1 MRTYSVILVDDEN
14 AVRNAV
20 ARILDWKELG
30 FEVIATVKSA
40 GEALELA
47 ERMHPNVVLTDVKM
61 PFMDG
66 LALCRKLK
74 RKQKN
79 IKVVIFSDYKDYEY
93 VKEAIYL
100 GAEDYILKPIRS
112 DELRNT
118 FLKIKDILD
127 EEAENKIK
135 QDRLDG
141 YYKKCFP
148 KMKEQFVISVL
159 KGEIQDEQYI
169 EDMNT
174 ECKEKLT
181 APFYVAVAFQLDAK
195 EKENKES
202 LDKEQV
208 AFSLKTMLDQK
219 KPEGFSIYSI
229 VYQDSVAAIMLLEGK
244 DYLNRAVWEVDQ
256 LCKRAGGVLGAHVT
270 AGIGRM
276 VEKVS
281 DLHDSWKGALDAA
294 ALRLFLEP
302 DQAISITDVRLEMDK
317 EFAVDEQII
326 SKLLMD
332 IKIGEEIELKSDVDE
347 LMTQFKGKK
356 IALYKYQIMIM
367 EIVVGVL
374 KLASAYHVNVEGI
387 FGEQFDIYQEMQQ
400 FETLEEMGEWIYNL
414 CIWLRTSIRR
424 EKKDS
429 TKLLMDSAKQFINE
443 NYSDATLSVKVLCN
457 RLNVSAAYFSTVF
470 KRETGKNFVEYLTDI
485 RLETAR
491 ELLNNT
497 DDKTY
502 VISAKVGYLEPNY
515 FSYVFK
521 KKYGIA
527 PSKYR
532 TEKKQKNG

>member
-14 AVRNAV
+14 AVKNAI

-30 FEVIATVKSA
+30 FEVIATAKSA

-79 IKVVIFSDYKDYEY
+79 IKVIIFSDYKDYEY
-93 VKEAIYL
+93 MKEAIYL
-100 GAEDYILKPIRS
+100 GVEDYLLKPIRP
-112 DELRNT
+112 DELRNA

-127 EEAENKIK
+127 EEAENKVK

-148 KMKEQFVISVL
+148 KMQDQFLMGVLNGEVHNEQDIT
-159 KGEIQDEQYI
+159 D
-169 EDMNT
+169 T
-174 ECKEKLT
+174 AAECKTELS
-181 APFYVAVAFQLDAK
+181 APFYMAVDFRIDRGRKDGIA
-195 EKENKES
+195 S
-202 LDKEQV
+202 LHKEQM
-208 AFSLKTMLDQK
+208 AFSFKEMLDEK
-219 KPEGFSIYSI
+219 NPEGFSICSMLYLEE
-229 VYQDSVAAIMLLEGK
+229 VAAIILLEGK
-244 DYLNRAVWEVDQ
+244 DYFNRAVWEMDQ
-256 LCKRAGGVLGAHVT
+256 LCKNANEQFGIHVT
-270 AGIGRM
+270 AGVGQI
-276 VEKVS
+276 VEQIT
-281 DLHDSWKGALDAA
+281 DLNASWKGAQDAA

-302 DQAISITDVRLEMDK
+302 DQAICISDIRLEMDK
-317 EFAVDEQII
+317 DFSIDEQVI

-332 IKIGEEIELKSDVDE
+332 IKIGEEEELRLDVNE
-347 LMTQFKGKK
+347 LIGQFKGKK
-356 IALYKYQIMIM
+356 IALYKYQTIVM
-367 EIVVGVL
+367 EIVVEVL
-374 KLASAYHVNVEGI
+374 KLADAYSANAEEF
-387 FGEQFDIYQEMQQ
+387 FGEQFDICQEMQR
-400 FETLEEMGEWIYNL
+400 LEDLDDVKEWIYDICL
-414 CIWLRTSIRR
+414 WLRTSIRR

-532 TEKKQKNG
+532 TEKKQK

>member
-30 FEVIATVKSA
+30 FEVIATAKSA

-47 ERMHPNVVLTDVKM
+47 ERMHPDVVLTDVKM

-100 GAEDYILKPIRS
+100 GAEDYILKPIRP

-135 QDRLDG
+135 HDRLDG

-148 KMKEQFVISVL
+148 KMKEQFVIGVL
-159 KGEIQDEQYI
+159 KGEIDGEQYI
-169 EDMNT
+169 EDVN
-174 ECKEKLT
+174 KEYKEELT
-181 APFYVAVAFQLDAK
+181 APFYVAVAFQFDAK
-195 EKENKES
+195 DKKNKES
-202 LDKEQV
+202 LHKEQV
-208 AFSLKTMLDQK
+208 GFSLKKMLDQK
-219 KPEGFSIYSI
+219 KPEGFSIYSM
-229 VYQDSVAAIMLLEGK
+229 VYQDSVAAIILLEGK
-244 DYLNRAVWEVDQ
+244 DYMNRAVWELDQ
-256 LCKRAGGVLGAHVT
+256 LCKRAGGVLEVHVT

-347 LMTQFKGKK
+347 LMAQFKGKK

-374 KLASAYHVNVEGI
+374 KLASGYHVNVEGI

-400 FETLEEMGEWIYNL
+400 FETLEEMGDWIYNL

-429 TKLLMDSAKQFINE
+429 TKLLMDSAKQFIHE

-532 TEKKQKNG
+532 TEKKQKKG